1 WAATSSWPSKGNG
14 PEPLNRA
21 TIVGRV
27 CPQAGA
33 AGTKGARP
41 LGGRSV
47 GKSQASRQIRRCST
61 IRDLCSLK
69 AALLSPGKNLRK
81 KTTISDIVIQRADA
95 STASQLGALRTD
107 AP

>member
-1 WAATSSWPSKGNG
+1 M
-14 PEPLNRA
+14 
-21 TIVGRV
+21 VGRV

-41 LGGRSV
+41 LGCRSV

-81 KTTISDIVIQRADA
+81 KTPISDIVIQRAVWA
-95 STASQLGALRTD
+95 GEYLGGALNNLSEVVVFLRRFFGEHPT
-107 AP
+107 